1 MNARIQFATPT
12 RPLLIALM
20 PLCFGLLP
28 QLQAVTPAPDGG
40 YPGYNTAEGTSALFS
55 LTSGSHNTAIGD
67 SALHR
72 DTSGSYNTAGGCQ
85 ALLYDTTGRQ
95 NTATGYGALS
105 GNRTGSFNTAIGV
118 VALLNVGRGGIGA
131 SGSNNTAIGTAALLL
146 NSAGSENTAIGVSA
160 LSYNDNGGQT
170 SGNGTQN
177 TAVGVKALQN
187 GGGGSNQ
194 VGLGYSAGSGIVQ
207 SADNITIGNDLGDIF
222 DYNVIRIGDVQT
234 ATFIAGI
241 RGATVLGDAIPV
253 VIDSAGRLGT
263 VSSSRRFKKQIE
275 PMNEA
280 SETIL
285 ALKPVTFHY
294 KSDPAGA
301 GPQFGLIAEDVVAV
315 TPDLVV
321 RDKTGEI
328 YTVRYDAVNAMLLS
342 EFLKEHQ
349 NVERQAGEMQ
359 QQRATIAELK
369 SDGAKEEAR
378 ISQLTIEMERV
389 IAGLKEHDSRIQ
401 KTSAQIEISK
411 RFARTALNNQ

>member
-95 NTATGYGALS
+95 NTATGYGTLS
-105 GNRTGSFNTAIGV
+105 DNRTGSFNTAIGV

-146 NSAGSENTAIGVSA
+146 NSAGSENTAIGVLA

-194 VGLGYSAGSGIVQ
+194 IGLGYSAGSGIVQ

-253 VIDSAGRLGT
+253 VIDSAGHLGT

-301 GPQFGLIAEDVVAV
+301 GPQFGLIAEDVAAV
-315 TPDLVV
+315 NPDLVV
-321 RDKTGEI
+321 RDKNGEI

-342 EFLKEHQ
+342 EFLEEHQ
-349 NVERQAGEMQ
+349 KVERQAGEMQ
-359 QQRATIAELK
+359 QQHATIAELK

-378 ISQLTIEMERV
+378 ISQITKEMESV
-389 IAGLKEHDSRIQ
+389 IARLKEHDSRIQ

>member
-20 PLCFGLLP
+20 PLCLGLLP
-28 QLQAVTPAPDGG
+28 QLQAVTPAPDGD

-72 DTSGSYNTAGGCQ
+72 DTSGSYNTAGGFQ

-105 GNRTGSFNTAIGV
+105 DNRTGSFNTAIGV

-131 SGSNNTAIGTAALLL
+131 SGSNNTAIGNAALLL
-146 NSAGSENTAIGVSA
+146 NSAGSENTAIGVLA

-194 VGLGYSAGSGIVQ
+194 IGLGYSTGSALVQ
-207 SADNITIGNDLGDIF
+207 SADNIAIGNHLGDF
-222 DYNVIRIGDVQT
+222 SDYNIIRIGDVQT

-253 VIDSAGRLGT
+253 VVDSAGQLGT
-263 VSSSRRFKKQIE
+263 ASSSRRFKKQIE

-301 GPQFGLIAEDVVAV
+301 GPQFGLIAEDVAAV
-315 TPDLVV
+315 NPDLVV
-321 RDKTGEI
+321 RDKNGEI
-328 YTVRYDAVNAMLLS
+328 YTVRYDAVNAMLLN
-342 EFLKEHQ
+342 EFLKEHHKVARCSNSTRPLQ
-349 NVERQAGEMQ
+349 N
-359 QQRATIAELK
+359 
-369 SDGAKEEAR
+369 
-378 ISQLTIEMERV
+378 
-389 IAGLKEHDSRIQ
+389 
-401 KTSAQIEISK
+401 
-411 RFARTALNNQ
+411 

>member
-95 NTATGYGALS
+95 NTATGYGALR

-301 GPQFGLIAEDVVAV
+301 GPQFGLIAEDVAAV
-315 TPDLVV
+315 NPDLVV
-321 RDKTGEI
+321 RDKNGEI